1 MAEFET
7 TSEQG
12 LIYEDLLPVRWQAVA
27 DGPSMSELAK
37 LEEKNG
43 EVMRF
48 IDVLEEHHPEH
59 AAEHSSIQQELLR
72 VELKFDLLLNL
83 VSQLLG
89 AYFPLPTAVE
99 ARLTPN
105 GIQWLSP
112 EAIDPGSH
120 GLVEFYLSSRCP
132 RPLVLPAKVEQ
143 LEQDGRGY
151 RVSVQFSPMSESL
164 RERLEKMIFRHHRRG
179 VALARRRLTP
189 DP

>member
-1 MAEFET
+1 MVAGQ
-7 TSEQG
+7 QG
-12 LIYEDLLPVRWQAVA
+12 LIYEDLLPVRWQAIA
-27 DGPSMSELAK
+27 DESSMPDLVN
-37 LEEKNG
+37 LEEKND

-59 AAEHSSIQQELLR
+59 AAEHASIQQELLR

-83 VSQLLG
+83 VSQLLSV
-89 AYFPLPTAVE
+89 YFPLPTAIQ
-99 ARLTPN
+99 ARLTPK

-143 LEQDGRGY
+143 LEQEGGQY
-151 RVSVQFSPMSESL
+151 RVSVHFSHMSESL

-179 VALARRRLTP
+179 VALARRRATP
-189 DP
+189 DS